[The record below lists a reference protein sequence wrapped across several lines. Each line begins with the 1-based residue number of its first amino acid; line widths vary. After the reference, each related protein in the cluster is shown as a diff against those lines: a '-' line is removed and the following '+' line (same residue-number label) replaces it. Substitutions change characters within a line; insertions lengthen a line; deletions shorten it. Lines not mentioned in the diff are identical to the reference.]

1 MIDDT
6 SLLKRSGWT
15 LECLSPL
22 EIRHLET
29 GSFASKLAAE
39 CVLAQLRKDFEAE
52 DVVPSSIQE
61 LRQLFREVKSL
72 TNRACEAKKVETWK
86 HVYSL
91 IFSKTLSQ
99 RIGILLEKEGSPL
112 SYYDPD
118 EDYEDDVMAYANAI
132 SEKAAVLGNTYP
144 GFGIL
149 S

>member
-6 SLLKRSGWT
+6 TLLERSGWT

-52 DVVPSSIQE
+52 EAVPSSIQE

-72 TNRACEAKKVETWK
+72 TNRAREAKKRETWK

-99 RIGILLEKEGSPL
+99 RIGCLLEKEGLPL

-118 EDYEDDVMAYANAI
+118 ADYEDDVLAYASAI
-132 SEKAAVLGNTYP
+132 SEKAAVLSNTYP